1 MNAAEFWARVDR
13 SAGPEGCWPWVGCLD
28 ANGYGWLR
36 WHGERSRAHRVAL
49 ELDGRPVPAGWHGL
63 HSCHFPRCCN
73 PAHLRPGTH
82 RENMQDR
89 VQAGRRRLHRSLTVE
104 ERQAVRELRG
114 VLSSVKVAAQF
125 GVSTSWVRHLWAA
138 APAEAR

>member
-1 MNAAEFWARVDR
+1 MTADQFWARVDR
-13 SAGPEGCWPWVGCLD
+13 SAGPEGCWLWRGCLD

-36 WHGERSRAHRVAL
+36 WHGKRSRAHRVAL
-49 ELDGRPVPAGWHGL
+49 ELDGRPVPAGWHGIHL
-63 HSCHFPRCCN
+63 CDVKRCCN
-73 PAHLRPGTH
+73 PAHLRPGPQC
-82 RENMQDR
+82 ENPSPRRGR
-89 VQAGRRRLHRSLTVE
+89 VLRPE

-138 APAEAR
+138 APAGAR